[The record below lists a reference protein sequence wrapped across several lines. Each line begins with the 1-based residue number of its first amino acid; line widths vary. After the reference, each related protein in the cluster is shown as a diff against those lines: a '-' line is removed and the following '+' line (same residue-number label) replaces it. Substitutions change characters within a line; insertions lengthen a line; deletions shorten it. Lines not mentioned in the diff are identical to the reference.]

1 MKVTRGQ
8 FLTACGTGLLGAVM
22 DAAAS
27 DATVDAT
34 SGVFQAAL
42 NDFRSQVGT
51 TFELD
56 ATAESQRVVLVEVR
70 DRSVEWRVEQFSA
83 LFRGAAVAARGDGTY
98 VFHHPVLGR
107 LQLFVVALGTTGM
120 HTQYV
125 HYEACL
131 SRFRSLEARHGH

>member
-8 FLTACGTGLLGAVM
+8 FLAACGTGVLGAVI
-22 DAAAS
+22 DARAA

-34 SGVFQAAL
+34 SGVQAAL

-70 DRSVEWRVEQFSA
+70 ERTVEWRVEQFSA
-83 LFRGAAVAARGDGTY
+83 LFRGAAAAARGDGTY
-98 VFHHPVLGR
+98 AFHHPVLGR
-107 LQLFVVALGTTGM
+107 LQLFVVALGTPGL
-120 HTQYV
+120 HTPHV
-125 HYEACL
+125 HYEACI
-131 SRFRSLEARHGH
+131 SRFRSLETRHGH